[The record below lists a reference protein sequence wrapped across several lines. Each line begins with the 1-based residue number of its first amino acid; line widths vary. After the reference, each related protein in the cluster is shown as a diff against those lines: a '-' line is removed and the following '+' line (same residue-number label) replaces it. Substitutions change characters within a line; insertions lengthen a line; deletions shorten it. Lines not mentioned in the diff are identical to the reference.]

1 MMIDSTAF
9 QCPVVVD
16 NMQDTAN
23 KAYAG
28 MPIRLYILKGR
39 EVEYAGRLDLD
50 GSTPESVIRSSD
62 TGQRVSYFDSCQLIK
77 TVMSNMCALSV

>member
-1 MMIDSTAF
+1 MMIDSIAF

-28 MPIRLYILKGR
+28 VPIRLYILKGR
-39 EVEYAGRLDLD
+39 EVEYAGGVGPTFYRLDEVTEWL
-50 GSTPESVIRSSD
+50 
-62 TGQRVSYFDSCQLIK
+62 QQNK
-77 TVMSNMCALSV
+77 MALLRNNRHRA